1 MLVIARCRVQY
12 EIYFMSFPYFAAYF
26 TSEIIEAVAQKC
38 SVRKDVLINFAKFTG
53 NTCPRIFFFIK
64 LQAKACNV
72 LKKETLEHVFSCE
85 FCEISKNTLSYRT
98 LLMAASEITVKYEK
112 RVKSFSILYGATVR

>member
-53 NTCPRIFFFIK
+53 KHLPHNLLFH
-64 LQAKACNV
+64 KA
-72 LKKETLEHVFSCE
+72 T
-85 FCEISKNTLSYRT
+85 
-98 LLMAASEITVKYEK
+98 
-112 RVKSFSILYGATVR
+112 G